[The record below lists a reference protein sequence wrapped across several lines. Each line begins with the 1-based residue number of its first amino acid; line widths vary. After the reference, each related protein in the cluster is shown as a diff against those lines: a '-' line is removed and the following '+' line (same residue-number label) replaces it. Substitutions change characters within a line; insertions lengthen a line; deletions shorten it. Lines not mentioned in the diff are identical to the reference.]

1 MPNDNILV
9 DFMSLLMGN
18 NLGLIARRQIK
29 LKLQAVAYN
38 TKRMGQNYGAIIVP
52 YHSCT

>member
-1 MPNDNILV
+1 
-9 DFMSLLMGN
+9 MGN

-38 TKRMGQNYGAIIVP
+38 TKNVNYW
-52 YHSCT
+52 